1 MNISVAFT
9 RNMGYNETVCNEM
22 SHVVFCLEG
31 KKRLKTS
38 DFYYNL
44 PAELIAQ
51 TPLQQR
57 DSSRLL
63 VLHKDTGELEHKQ
76 FFSVPDHLRPG
87 DCLVMNDSR
96 VLPARLLGHRPTGG
110 AVEILLLTQK
120 ELQIKNGYIKDAVAY
135 VRKHY
140 AEEISNVTAAE
151 KLDINSAYFCRL
163 FKKETGYTFGQ
174 YLTNYR
180 IHVAAG
186 LLTNFDMRINEVA
199 MQVGIPDSNYFSQVF
214 KKIMGMTPKE
224 YQDAKKVF

>member
-1 MNISVAFT
+1 M
-9 RNMGYNETVCNEM
+9 
-22 SHVVFCLEG
+22 
-31 KKRLKTS
+31 
-38 DFYYNL
+38 
-44 PAELIAQ
+44 
-51 TPLQQR
+51 
-57 DSSRLL
+57 
-63 VLHKDTGELEHKQ
+63 
-76 FFSVPDHLRPG
+76 
-87 DCLVMNDSR
+87 
-96 VLPARLLGHRPTGG
+96 
-110 AVEILLLTQK
+110 
-120 ELQIKNGYIKDAVAY
+120 
-135 VRKHY
+135 RKHY